1 MAAPEAPANLEL
13 EIAHVLFIDVVG
25 YSKLLINEQ
34 RDLLDELNQVVRN
47 TEQFRSADAAGKL
60 ICLPTGDGMV
70 LAFFTNPEAPVK
82 CALEI
87 CDALKTHPHIQLR
100 MGIHSGPISRVT
112 DVNDRSNVAGAGI
125 NIAQRVMD
133 CGDAGHILVSQRIA
147 EDLAQYSHWRDNLR
161 ELGECEVKHGV
172 KIRVTNLCTQSA
184 GNPATPTKLQDLT
197 STKTKSARQPFS
209 KLSIIVAAALVVA
222 GIAAAVAYFFL
233 TPRTQ
238 QTTTQFVAPPKSIA
252 VLPLENFSDDKE
264 NAFFADGIQDDILTS
279 LAKIRDL
286 RVISRTSVESYRGAK
301 ALRNLREIGRT
312 LGVANILEGS
322 VRRAGNLVVITVQL
336 IDAVHDRHIWA
347 NRYERTMEDTLG
359 LQGELAAEI
368 ASALH
373 AVLSPE
379 EKVRVGTKPTENAD
393 AYVFY
398 LRATQIAHNP
408 DTLLEDY
415 KTAEQ
420 LYRQAIALDP
430 KFALA
435 HARLASTCAEIF
447 HYYEPTE
454 NWKTKAHAEAD
465 TALDLQ
471 PSLAEAHYALGQCNY
486 WIDGDYERALQQ
498 LDTALV
504 LSPNS
509 GEISALIAA
518 IKRRQG
524 HWQESLDA
532 YERAQ
537 QLDPQNPNI
546 TRNIL
551 FTNTAMR
558 RWPEAA
564 RAAERFRAM
573 APASLVAKIQSGYV
587 DFWWKGNTALL
598 KSLSNAIPVRT
609 MIRAAKSLRL
619 NGTWR

>member
-87 CDALKTHPHIQLR
+87 CDALKSHPHIQLR

-172 KIRVTNLCTQSA
+172 KIRVTNLCTQNA
-184 GNPATPTKLQDLT
+184 GNPATPTKLQGLT
-197 STKTKSARQPFS
+197 SAKTKSARQPFS
-209 KLSIIVAAALVVA
+209 KLSVIVAAALVVA

-238 QTTTQFVAPPKSIA
+238 QTTQFVAPPKSIA

-393 AYVFY
+393 VYVFY

-415 KTAEQ
+415 KTAEE

-447 HYYEPTE
+447 HYYEPTD
-454 NWKTKAHAEAD
+454 NWKTKARTEAD

-471 PSLAEAHYALGQCNY
+471 PSLAEAHYALGQCIY

-504 LSPNS
+504 LAPNN

-546 TRNIL
+546 VRNVI
-551 FTNTAMR
+551 FTNTALR
-558 RWPEAA
+558 RWPAA
-564 RAAERFRAM
+564 SQAAARFRAM
-573 APASLVAKIQSGYV
+573 APASITAKIQSGYI
-587 DFWWKGNTALL
+587 DFWWKGETALL
-598 KSLSNAIPVRT
+598 KSL
-609 MIRAAKSLRL
+609 
-619 NGTWR
+619 